1 MNRIRNSFYKHNW
14 LKNLLNK
21 NLAKSGLKKK
31 QRHNFWPFVS
41 DRRKIVSAQLIC
53 ILRT

>member
-21 NLAKSGLKKK
+21 NLAKSGLKKAK
-31 QRHNFWPFVS
+31 TTSGLSLVIVEKLWVHN
-41 DRRKIVSAQLIC
+41 
-53 ILRT
+53 